1 MFEQYRITI
10 ARGPTCIGCSKRGS
24 CQERQKDGDDVLG
37 PSCQE
42 RQRDADD
49 MRTFFSLIVGKTEL
63 DEKLRLEF
71 STMVELRV
79 QI

>member
-1 MFEQYRITI
+1 
-10 ARGPTCIGCSKRGS
+10 
-24 CQERQKDGDDVLG
+24 VLG